1 MSKAKYIIGSI
12 DNSRS
17 STMGR
22 AKDILAKFDEE
33 NNIRKIIE
41 DNISQ
46 SQISR
51 LKKEWGSVGRIDVTS
66 QEYKS
71 LEAFMDLLSDQQ
83 LKQLASADIKFISDM
98 ARIKSKK

>member
-1 MSKAKYIIGSI
+1 MSKAKYIIDSI
-12 DNSRS
+12 DHSRS

-22 AKDILAKFDEE
+22 AKDILSRFDDE
-33 NNIRKIIE
+33 NNIKKILE
-41 DNISQ
+41 DGISP

-66 QEYKS
+66 KEYKD
-71 LEAFMDLLSDQQ
+71 LEALIDGLSDQQ
-83 LKQLASADIKFISDM
+83 LKQLANADIKFISDM